1 VRLLAE
7 LDGRIHPLHKSTKPR
22 PLDHLEVVTT
32 TGAVN
37 LLGSV
42 LNEQWVSPP
51 VASRDTRRLAVAAI
65 GYRYVSLTSTAT
77 MVSD

>member
-1 VRLLAE
+1 VRLLTE
-7 LDGRIHPLHKSTKPR
+7 LDGRIHPLHESTKPR

-32 TGAVN
+32 AGAVN

-42 LNEQWVSPP
+42 LNEQRTSP
-51 VASRDTRRLAVAAI
+51 VASRETRHLAVASL
-65 GYRYVSLTSTAT
+65 GYRYVSLTSTAA